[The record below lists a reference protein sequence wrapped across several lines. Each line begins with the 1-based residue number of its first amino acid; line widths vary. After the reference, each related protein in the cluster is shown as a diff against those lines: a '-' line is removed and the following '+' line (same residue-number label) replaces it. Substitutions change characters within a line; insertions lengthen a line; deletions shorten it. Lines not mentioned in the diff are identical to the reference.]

1 MSRSSWFSWFDSCGS
16 LSKRPMSS
24 IFSQDG
30 QSHATL
36 RHVGIAKLVGLCQA
50 LGYSRVRT
58 ERAVDTFDLLSPHL
72 VGTHFQGVA
81 PWHSDIT
88 DDGTPFEFSVAFH
101 EGATDLRLL
110 VEPQA
115 PPATL
120 ASNWEAGLAVNA
132 SLGALDPG
140 GDAAF
145 RQVSALFAPGRRD
158 DAHFAM
164 WHAAV
169 IEEDGSRLFKLYL
182 NPRIHGPEL
191 ANGLIEQALARL
203 GYGAAWEF
211 LAPRLA
217 ELGAE
222 VRYLSL
228 DLDSSVKARLKVYV
242 GRSDSVE
249 NIARL
254 CAGASNIRPGDVES
268 WVPALANRRTSFD
281 ERPILSCFSF
291 SAGSPVPSVT
301 VHVPVRCYLAN
312 DADAESRIAAFLSE
326 ADAATFRRVLQALSP
341 HDRKENS
348 GLITYASLRR
358 EQNGAIRVTLY
369 LAPQLFSSSARRS
382 SKTGY

>member
-1 MSRSSWFSWFDSCGS
+1 
-16 LSKRPMSS
+16 MSS
-24 IFSQDG
+24 IFAQDG
-30 QSHATL
+30 LSHATL
-36 RHVGIAKLVGLCQA
+36 RHVGIAKLVGVCQA
-50 LGYSRVRT
+50 LGYSERRT

-72 VGTHFQGVA
+72 DGTHSLGGA
-81 PWHSDIT
+81 PWQSDIT

-101 EGATDLRLL
+101 EGSTDLRLL

-120 ASNWEAGLAVNA
+120 ASNWQAGLEVNR
-132 SLGALDPG
+132 SLGALDPT

-145 RQVSALFAPGRRD
+145 RQVAALFAPGPRD
-158 DAHFAM
+158 DAHFAI

-203 GYGAAWEF
+203 GHGAAWDF

-217 ELGAE
+217 APGAE
-222 VRYLSL
+222 ARYLSL
-228 DLDSSVKARLKVYV
+228 DLDGSAKARLKVYV
-242 GRSDSVE
+242 GRADSVE
-249 NIARL
+249 NVARL

-268 WVPALANRRTSFD
+268 WVPALANRSATFD

-291 SAGSPVPSVT
+291 SAGSPVPGVT
-301 VHVPVRCYLAN
+301 LHVPVRCYLAN

-326 ADAATFRRVLQALSP
+326 HDAATFRRVLQALSP
-341 HDRKENS
+341 HDLSQNS

-358 EQNGAIRVTLY
+358 EKSGAIRVTTY
-369 LAPQLFSSSARRS
+369 LAPQVYSSGKSRSSAS
-382 SKTGY
+382 GY